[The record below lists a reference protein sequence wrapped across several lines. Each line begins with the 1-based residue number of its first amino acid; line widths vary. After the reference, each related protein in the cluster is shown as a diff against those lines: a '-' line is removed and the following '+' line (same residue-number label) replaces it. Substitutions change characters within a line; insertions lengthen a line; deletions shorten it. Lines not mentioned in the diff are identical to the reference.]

1 MTDRTAENR
10 KDSKRPY
17 RKPEFVRISLRPEEA
32 VLGSCKSAAS
42 GGPLQRRC
50 NGVGACRSVG
60 S

>member
-1 MTDRTAENR
+1 MTDQTAQNL

-32 VLGSCKSAAS
+32 VLGSCKNGASA
-42 GGPLQRRC
+42 GPLQRRC
-50 NGVGACRSVG
+50 SSPAACSNQG